1 LGVPRNASL
10 HEIQKAYRDLAL
22 KHHPKNN
29 NDPTAEAIFTEISEA
44 YTHLS
49 DLARRKNYDDY
60 RFGELVPLT
69 SHSIFNDF
77 FDTRPFL
84 AEDDD
89 KFFRPLLKT
98 SSQVQREI

>member
-1 LGVPRNASL
+1 V
-10 HEIQKAYRDLAL
+10 
-22 KHHPKNN
+22 
-29 NDPTAEAIFTEISEA
+29 AEAAFTEISEA

-60 RFGELVPLT
+60 KFGEFVPIT

-84 AEDDD
+84 AENDD
-89 KFFRPLLKT
+89 KLFRPLLKT
-98 SSQVQREI
+98 NSQVQREV